1 MKTHSRRS
9 SRRVAP
15 RRPLD
20 SDMGSNRDLLSLQGI
35 LLDELDR
42 TLRDTVPDR
51 LYWMVKNTLFSRIVA
66 RVNKL
71 KNHT

>member
-1 MKTHSRRS
+1 M
-9 SRRVAP
+9 AP